1 MKLNYIILF
10 SLFFIVSLAA
20 GCTSSVKEEMNPII
34 VSQLNLTDSKKQSLT
49 GSLQGIHQ
57 TETGENIS
65 LSVHQTLGNEREL
78 YVLYDVTFGKEI
90 DISTEN
96 NILPD
101 TVTLSGDNDS
111 SFHCAGS
118 VITIEKTPKT
128 ITYLSYFSADAKELP
143 ETVSLTVGQ
152 FKGIP
157 SISEET
163 QTCTWQPTNQGSI
176 LSGEITDESAA
187 TIGTV
192 LLSPFSL
199 KFDLNSSKQE
209 SYDNLLSSLRIVYA
223 DGSTKEVHGSV
234 GGSSGNF
241 PLQDI
246 EGIVVFS
253 NILDLSTISGILI
266 DGPFCLILKSKG
278 IKSIG

>member
-1 MKLNYIILF
+1 
-10 SLFFIVSLAA
+10 
-20 GCTSSVKEEMNPII
+20 
-34 VSQLNLTDSKKQSLT
+34 
-49 GSLQGIHQ
+49 
-57 TETGENIS
+57 
-65 LSVHQTLGNEREL
+65 
-78 YVLYDVTFGKEI
+78 
-90 DISTEN
+90 
-96 NILPD
+96 
-101 TVTLSGDNDS
+101 
-111 SFHCAGS
+111 
-118 VITIEKTPKT
+118 VITIEKNAQT

-266 DGPFCLILKSKG
+266 DGHSVSF
-278 IKSIG
+278 

>member
-1 MKLNYIILF
+1 MLRLVKRSIL
-10 SLFFIVSLAA
+10 VR
-20 GCTSSVKEEMNPII
+20 K
-34 VSQLNLTDSKKQSLT
+34 
-49 GSLQGIHQ
+49 
-57 TETGENIS
+57 
-65 LSVHQTLGNEREL
+65 
-78 YVLYDVTFGKEI
+78 
-90 DISTEN
+90 N

-118 VITIEKTPKT
+118 VITIEKNAQT

-266 DGPFCLILKSKG
+266 DGHSVSF
-278 IKSIG
+278 

>member
-1 MKLNYIILF
+1 MKKLLSI
-10 SLFFIVSLAA
+10 SLATVLCFGLSIPA
-20 GCTSSVKEEMNPII
+20 SAAAE
-34 VSQLNLTDSKKQSLT
+34 DSLPAVNE
-49 GSLQGIHQ
+49 
-57 TETGENIS
+57 TE
-65 LSVHQTLGNEREL
+65 
-78 YVLYDVTFGKEI
+78 
-90 DISTEN
+90 TEN

-118 VITIEKTPKT
+118 VITIEKNAQT

-209 SYDNLLSSLRIVYA
+209 SYDNLLLSIV
-223 DGSTKEVHGSV
+223 
-234 GGSSGNF
+234 
-241 PLQDI
+241 
-246 EGIVVFS
+246 
-253 NILDLSTISGILI
+253 
-266 DGPFCLILKSKG
+266 
-278 IKSIG
+278 

>member
-1 MKLNYIILF
+1 M
-10 SLFFIVSLAA
+10 
-20 GCTSSVKEEMNPII
+20 
-34 VSQLNLTDSKKQSLT
+34 
-49 GSLQGIHQ
+49 
-57 TETGENIS
+57 
-65 LSVHQTLGNEREL
+65 
-78 YVLYDVTFGKEI
+78 
-90 DISTEN
+90 
-96 NILPD
+96 
-101 TVTLSGDNDS
+101 
-111 SFHCAGS
+111 
-118 VITIEKTPKT
+118 ITIEKNAQT

-253 NILDLSTISGILI
+253 NILFLHNKTY
-266 DGPFCLILKSKG
+266 
-278 IKSIG
+278 

>member
-96 NILPD
+96 NCYWSVFTRRESPISRIQISPRQCLHRGQQSEAYGTP
-101 TVTLSGDNDS
+101 LANAARIHGESG
-111 SFHCAGS
+111 
-118 VITIEKTPKT
+118 V
-128 ITYLSYFSADAKELP
+128 
-143 ETVSLTVGQ
+143 
-152 FKGIP
+152 
-157 SISEET
+157 
-163 QTCTWQPTNQGSI
+163 
-176 LSGEITDESAA
+176 
-187 TIGTV
+187 
-192 LLSPFSL
+192 
-199 KFDLNSSKQE
+199 
-209 SYDNLLSSLRIVYA
+209 
-223 DGSTKEVHGSV
+223 VH
-234 GGSSGNF
+234 
-241 PLQDI
+241 Q
-246 EGIVVFS
+246 
-253 NILDLSTISGILI
+253 
-266 DGPFCLILKSKG
+266 
-278 IKSIG
+278 

>member
-1 MKLNYIILF
+1 LKLNYIILF

-118 VITIEKTPKT
+118 VITIEKNAQT

-266 DGPFCLILKSKG
+266 DGHSVSF
-278 IKSIG
+278 